1 MADYIGIVNTTSG
14 KVSGIEMKDRYEGIT
29 TFRGI
34 PFAAP
39 PVGELR
45 WRPPEDPQ
53 TWQGV
58 RCCYSDGPACVQPTN
73 GELDEEPWATD
84 FYFMGNQPMSEDCLY
99 LSVTTGASAAGEK
112 RPVFMWFHGGG
123 LDHGYSY
130 EIEFDPRELARKGI
144 VVVSVA
150 QRLNVFGYMAL
161 PQLTAEQGKSGNYI
175 LMDDIK
181 ALEWVVNNIDA
192 FGGDPDCITVG
203 GQSAGTGKCAALSF
217 SPYGRKHIKR
227 VINDSG
233 LAWTWV
239 NHTQE
244 EMEKSYQDYLAQMG
258 FDPNAPIEE
267 LRKIDAFALLPHAGV
282 SLPGGL
288 VCDGDIVPDIK
299 QTDSMARYGVNY
311 DYLAGSN
318 LGEMPM
324 DPSKGRGEINFH
336 TAADFY
342 AYSRKLLGDLY
353 DKYDFEN
360 LVPVTD
366 ENVEYNARRLA
377 SYGLNGSGQANG
389 TIFNRYF
396 GAWRSKTA
404 PDKNTFIFL
413 FDHPTPGRPE
423 DEGTIR
429 DPKNLMSWHSSELWY
444 NFASLRDGIPPARPW
459 TEADFSL
466 AEMMNQYW
474 VNFIKTGDPNGE
486 GLPEWPK
493 SDAGYGYAEL
503 DNEVRA
509 FRGRNKLDDLIWEFI
524 DRDNRWPV

>member
-1 MADYIGIVNTTSG
+1 MGEYIGIVNTESG
-14 KVSGIEMKDRYEGIT
+14 KVSGIELKGRYEGIT

-39 PVGELR
+39 PVGSLR
-45 WRPPEDPQ
+45 WKPPVDPES
-53 TWQGV
+53 WAGV
-58 RCCYSDGPACVQPTN
+58 RCCYSDGPVCVQPTD
-73 GELDEEPWATD
+73 GDLDAEPWASD

-99 LSVTTGASAAGEK
+99 LSVTTGASQAGEK
-112 RPVFMWFHGGG
+112 RPVFIWFHGGG

-130 EIEFDPRELARKGI
+130 EIEFDPREFARRGI

-203 GQSAGTGKCAALSF
+203 GQSAGTGKSAALSF
-217 SPYGRKHIKR
+217 SPYGRKHIRR
-227 VINDSG
+227 VINESG
-233 LAWTWV
+233 LAWTRRCRRL
-239 NHTQE
+239 E
-244 EMEKSYQDYLAQMG
+244 DLEMEYQNYLAQLG
-258 FDPNAPIEE
+258 FDPDAPVEE
-267 LRKIDAFALLPHAGV
+267 LRRIDAFALLPRDGARLPAGTV
-282 SLPGGL
+282 Y
-288 VCDGDIVPDIK
+288 DGDIVPDIE
-299 QTDSMARYGVNY
+299 QTVSMAKYGVNF

-318 LGEMPM
+318 LGEASM
-324 DPSKGRGEINFH
+324 DPAKGRGEINFH

-342 AYSRKLLGDLY
+342 AYCRNLLGDLY

-377 SYGLNGSGQANG
+377 SYGLNGGRGANG
-389 TIFNRYF
+389 IMFNRYF
-396 GAWRSKTA
+396 GAWRAKTA
-404 PDKNTFIFL
+404 PDKNTFNYL
-413 FDHPTPGRPE
+413 FDHPTPARPE
-423 DEGTIR
+423 DEGTVR

-444 NFASLRDGIPPARPW
+444 TFASLREGTPPARPW
-459 TEADFSL
+459 TEDDFKLAD
-466 AEMMNQYW
+466 MMNEYW
-474 VNFIKTGDPNGE
+474 SNFIRTGDPNGE

-493 SDAGYGYAEL
+493 SDADYGYVEL
-503 DNEVRA
+503 DNEVRS
-509 FRGRNKLDDLIWEFI
+509 FHGMNRLDQLIYEFI
-524 DRDNRWPV
+524 DRAGRWPV